1 MRFLFAS
8 ALAIS
13 LTGTRMG
20 ILNADNIG
28 LIPQLLRQE
37 GYTHA
42 EWMLFWD
49 ESVGNDYIAAKR
61 HLLKLGD
68 HIPAE
73 LRQSYLSALVSAFDR
88 IESYRSFN
96 DVSGD
101 HSGGNGRS
109 RKKERPYSYLFF
121 LTASNLYFSRTR
133 EFSMQSSSVPRVMME
148 LFFLVAHPHYAI
160 EFDRTT
166 QRHVGVFDWI
176 IRNGGGSEVPK
187 FTTTLVTAYATDL
200 VRANYPQAI
209 NTVYGAP
216 PGVGRLIIAPV
227 NLSNALNIAI
237 FVCVMNATLIPAR
250 DDFLEF
256 LRVRNWWHNGWRST
270 NDHEQFQ
277 EPASYNQ
284 CARLVQAPMSAR
296 GG

>member
-1 MRFLFAS
+1 
-8 ALAIS
+8 
-13 LTGTRMG
+13 MG
-20 ILNADNIG
+20 ILNAANIG

-42 EWMLFWD
+42 EWMQFWD
-49 ESVGNDYIAAKR
+49 KSIGNDYIATKG

-68 HIPAE
+68 RIPADF
-73 LRQSYLSALVSAFDR
+73 RQSYLSALFSACHR
-88 IESYRSFN
+88 IESYRSFI

-101 HSGGNGRS
+101 HSGGNRKS

-148 LFFLVAHPHYAI
+148 LFFLVAYPHYAM
-160 EFDRTT
+160 EFDHTT
-166 QRHVGVFDWI
+166 QRPVGVFDWI
-176 IRNGGGSEVPK
+176 IRNGVGSEVPR

-200 VRANYPQAI
+200 VRANDPQAV
-209 NTVYGAP
+209 NNLYGAP
-216 PGVGRLIIAPV
+216 PRVGRLIIAPV
-227 NLSNALNIAI
+227 NLSNALNIAT
-237 FVCVMNATLIPAR
+237 FVCMMDATRIPAS

-256 LRVRNWWHNGWRST
+256 LRVRNWWHHGWRST
-270 NDHEQFQ
+270 NDHEQSQ

-284 CARLVQAPMSAR
+284 CARLVQAPMSA
-296 GG
+296 GGG